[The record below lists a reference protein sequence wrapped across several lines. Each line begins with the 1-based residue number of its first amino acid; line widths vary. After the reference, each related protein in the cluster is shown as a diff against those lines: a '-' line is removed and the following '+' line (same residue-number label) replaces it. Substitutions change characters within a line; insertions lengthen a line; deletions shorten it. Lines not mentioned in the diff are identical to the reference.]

1 MVLPINVFSLFF
13 QNAIRDQ
20 FSIYGG
26 AASYAYPYGSKPINY
41 LKKYYNKYP
50 YPKYY

>member
-41 LKKYYNKYP
+41 LKKYLL
-50 YPKYY
+50 